1 MSIYAAVEGGG
12 TSWVVA
18 LVSDRPDNIVERMSV
33 VTETPE
39 ITLGKIREWLNT
51 KKFDALG
58 VASFGPVDCKI
69 SSPTYGFITS
79 TPKPNW
85 ANTDVLRLLG
95 VYDEFASIPC
105 LFDTDVNA
113 PALAEFNLHKQSAN
127 MSSAAYITV
136 GTGIGVGL
144 VVNGSTVKGLVH
156 PEGGHLLVQT
166 KPGDTFAGC
175 CPYHGRCVEG
185 LVASGA
191 LCARKGC
198 SIHDLPTFG
207 DDDELWDTVAYYLAQ
222 LCCNLILTVSPEH
235 ISIGGGV
242 MNRKCLY
249 PKIRTFTLAL
259 LNDYI
264 KHTLLTP
271 ANIEQ
276 LIGPSFWESQAG
288 IVGAAYLAQLA
299 LENKK

>member
-1 MSIYAAVEGGG
+1 MSVYAAVEGGG

-18 LVSDRPDNIVERMSV
+18 LVSEKPDNIIEKMSV

-39 ITLGKIREWLNT
+39 ITLGAIRAWLNT
-51 KKFDALG
+51 KKFTALG

-69 SSPTYGFITS
+69 GSPTYGFITS

-95 VYDEFASIPC
+95 VYDEFSSIPC

-113 PALAEFNLHKQSAN
+113 PALAEFNLHKQSAD

-156 PEGGHLLVQT
+156 PEGGHLLVQV
-166 KPGDTFAGC
+166 KSGDTFVGA
-175 CPYHGRCVEG
+175 CPYHGKCIEG
-185 LVASGA
+185 MVASGA
-191 LCARKGC
+191 LCARKCC
-198 SIHDLPTFG
+198 SIHELPKLG
-207 DDDELWDTVAYYLAQ
+207 DDDDLWDIVAFYLAQ
-222 LCCNLILTVSPEH
+222 LCCNLVLMVSPEH

-242 MNRKCLY
+242 MNRACLY
-249 PKIRTFTLAL
+249 PKIRTYTLKI

-264 KHTLLTP
+264 KHPLLTP
-271 ANIEQ
+271 EKIESM
-276 LIGPSFWESQAG
+276 IGPSFWGNQAG

-299 LENKK
+299 IENKK